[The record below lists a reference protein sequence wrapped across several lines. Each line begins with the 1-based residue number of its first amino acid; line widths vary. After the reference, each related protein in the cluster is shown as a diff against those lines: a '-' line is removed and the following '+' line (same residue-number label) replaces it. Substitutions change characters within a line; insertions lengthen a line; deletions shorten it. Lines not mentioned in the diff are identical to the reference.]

1 MTLLVCNWEK
11 LVFVEELESRLL
23 LPVSKDYHQPGPAS
37 QGFQN
42 INKSNGS
49 NSLQNCVH
57 LNFQAETSNMKK

>member
-23 LPVSKDYHQPGPAS
+23 LPVSKNYHRPGPAS

-42 INKSNGS
+42 IDESNGS